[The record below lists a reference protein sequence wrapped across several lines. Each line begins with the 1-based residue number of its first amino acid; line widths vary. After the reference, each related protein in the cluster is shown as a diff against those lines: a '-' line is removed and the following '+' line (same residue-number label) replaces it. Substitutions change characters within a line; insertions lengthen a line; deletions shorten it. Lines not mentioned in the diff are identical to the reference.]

1 MLVDTYF
8 YISSILFLI
17 GTNYLSK
24 KICKKFKITK
34 QLTLIVSLTIILTLC
49 LISYSFNIY
58 NYNSIKYINIFL
70 YNFFVLLSLISIL
83 KKVKNFKFPKKINDK
98 FQIIYFLIILNIL
111 LVCLI
116 PVNDADSVRYHFGQ
130 FNPFDLDKSFNL
142 HEKISFIGDSL
153 NHIAISNNNFNLTS
167 LLNLMCLIKLINFIK
182 REINLSNQVTF
193 FSTILGIPIYLNLM
207 ISQKPYLWIC
217 FSLIYCIFLFHKN
230 IQKFFKKKEFIIIFI
245 FLILSLISK
254 PEFLL
259 INTIFIS
266 CLFLFY
272 SNYQKIYFIAFAY
285 SLPILIFFFVINFLV
300 FGDPLKILLIQKN
313 IAEENFI
320 NFLSSSNQSFYLSEL
335 INFIINILIPLDFF
349 SNFTTS
355 FGVTLIISIF
365 FLNLNKSNYP
375 IIYLIICLC
384 LVNILTLRI
393 FIDENHTRN
402 YVIISFLILLIALE
416 NKNFLNNHLIKFIVI
431 IQLVLLQFSFTYL
444 NYEYYINKNY
454 NKFAY
459 QYENEKF
466 ISKLVNSR
474 KDTIVLSEI
483 DGNFFKDYQYL
494 NIDIFNFSPSV
505 YFDKTSNF
513 LQNKDEINTIIVVLK
528 KKMEIFDEYLFLE
541 KHFIISG
548 RNPFNKKKEKYFIY
562 KINKHNFL
570 NSINKT

>member
-1 MLVDTYF
+1 MMLVDTYF

-230 IQKFFKKKEFIIIFI
+230 IQNFFKKKEFIIIFI

-300 FGDPLKILLIQKN
+300 FGDPLKILFIQKN

-365 FLNLNKSNYP
+365 FKFKQKQLSY
-375 IIYLIICLC
+375 YLFDYMFMFSKYSDI
-384 LVNILTLRI
+384 
-393 FIDENHTRN
+393 
-402 YVIISFLILLIALE
+402 
-416 NKNFLNNHLIKFIVI
+416 KNF
-431 IQLVLLQFSFTYL
+431 Y
-444 NYEYYINKNY
+444 
-454 NKFAY
+454 
-459 QYENEKF
+459 
-466 ISKLVNSR
+466 R
-474 KDTIVLSEI
+474 
-483 DGNFFKDYQYL
+483 
-494 NIDIFNFSPSV
+494 
-505 YFDKTSNF
+505 
-513 LQNKDEINTIIVVLK
+513 
-528 KKMEIFDEYLFLE
+528 
-541 KHFIISG
+541 
-548 RNPFNKKKEKYFIY
+548 
-562 KINKHNFL
+562 
-570 NSINKT
+570 